1 MADLATQQLE
11 RQADQNRR
19 MSELQQEVAS
29 GSRELVEAD
38 ANARQEMTALQREIQ
53 AGQNEIGFQRDQLE
67 AERRE
72 IADSRN
78 RDPIIAAAITKVA
91 LVVISLLPLL
101 LCWLLLQQKVEPA
114 DKNEITE
121 LLLDD
126 LVSAE
131 PRLVPSATSKPD
143 KRRLTDLPQLLI
155 THLQKGK
162 TEMSH
167 IVTIQTEVRDT
178 EALGLACRRLELGEP
193 VNETVPLFS
202 GEATGYA
209 VHLPDWRYP
218 VVFDVDQGQ
227 VRYDNF
233 EGRWGEPTAPQ
244 QTTSI
249 LRRGKMPS
257 GIAPKGTFR
266 PGKPTQRRFH

>member
-1 MADLATQQLE
+1 MEKQTLRITLILILLTGASCNSDENSRVADLATQQLE

-19 MSELQQEVAS
+19 MSELQQEVTS

-38 ANARQEMTALQREIQ
+38 AKARQEMIAIQREIQ

-126 LVSAE
+126 MVSAE
-131 PRLVPSATSKPD
+131 PCLISPATREPD
-143 KRRLTDLPQLLI
+143 KRRLTDLPQ
-155 THLQKGK
+155 
-162 TEMSH
+162 SP
-167 IVTIQTEVRDT
+167 DNPS
-178 EALGLACRRLELGEP
+178 LERE
-193 VNETVPLFS
+193 N
-202 GEATGYA
+202 
-209 VHLPDWRYP
+209 
-218 VVFDVDQGQ
+218 
-227 VRYDNF
+227 
-233 EGRWGEPTAPQ
+233 
-244 QTTSI
+244 
-249 LRRGKMPS
+249 
-257 GIAPKGTFR
+257 
-266 PGKPTQRRFH
+266 